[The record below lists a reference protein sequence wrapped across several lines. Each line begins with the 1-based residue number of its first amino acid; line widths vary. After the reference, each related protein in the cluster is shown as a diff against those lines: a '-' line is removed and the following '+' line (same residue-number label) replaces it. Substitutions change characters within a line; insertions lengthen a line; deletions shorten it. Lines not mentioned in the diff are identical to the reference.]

1 VEDGAQLVMR
11 GYGEAVTA
19 GTSGDLYVVVRVL
32 PHKVFTRKGLNLY
45 TTVNLKL
52 TDMLLGK
59 TFSLNL
65 LGDSI
70 DIQMPEL
77 AHMQQDIMVKHKGL
91 KSGSHHGDLVVKVN
105 IEMPKKLSSKER
117 ELVQELQ
124 KLGM

>member
-1 VEDGAQLVMR
+1 MHYYCNNIAIWKS
-11 GYGEAVTA
+11 AATA
-19 GTSGDLYVVVRVL
+19 ANNGLY
-32 PHKVFTRKGLNLY
+32 
-45 TTVNLKL
+45 
-52 TDMLLGK
+52 LLGK
-59 TFSLNL
+59 AFSLNL

-70 DIQMPEL
+70 DIQVPEL